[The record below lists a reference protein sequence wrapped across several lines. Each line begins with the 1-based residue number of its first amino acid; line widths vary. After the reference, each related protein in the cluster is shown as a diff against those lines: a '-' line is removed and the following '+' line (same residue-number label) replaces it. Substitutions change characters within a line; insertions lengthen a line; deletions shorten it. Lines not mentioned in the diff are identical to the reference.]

1 MFIVSDQLDL
11 LSIHTEQKDITLAQL
26 KEDVDAND
34 IITNPDYQRK
44 YVYDDKRASKLVESI
59 LLGIPIPIIYLCE
72 EEDGTL
78 SVIDGQQRIISFVR
92 YMKNEYPLDK
102 LTKLTDLNGLY
113 YKDLEKRIQ
122 RLLKSKTLKAITISK
137 DSKEL
142 KYEIFSR
149 LNLGAVKLKDQ
160 EVRNCIYRGSFNN
173 MLKDIA
179 ESNKNLSI
187 LFHDENKRSSY
198 EERILRFFAL
208 RNYLELHGTFKLV
221 MNSYMEQH
229 QNDDEIQISKFKSQY
244 NALID
249 IIKQILGD
257 DAFFSLSKDKR
268 KKFNGAVYDSI
279 IIPFSYFSSKV
290 LMSHADEL
298 RAEINNLKETNS
310 EYQSN
315 TYVGTNAGPRVRGRI
330 EQVMGVIKNVV
341 STESQLDKCRY
352 FDKSVKE
359 HLFYSGYKCSY
370 CGNTILSIDDCEVDH
385 IIPYSQ
391 GGSTT
396 VENAQLLHRHCN
408 KSKKDKI
415 ISAESSDMIDDSD
428 AE

>member
-1 MFIVSDQLDL
+1 MSDQLDL

>member
-1 MFIVSDQLDL
+1 MSDQLDF

-113 YKDLEKRIQ
+113 YKDLDKRIQ

-179 ESNKNLSI
+179 ENNKNLRI

-298 RAEINNLKETNS
+298 RVEINNLKETNS

-330 EQVMGVIKNVV
+330 EQVMGVINKVV
-341 STESQLDKCRY
+341 STEPQLDKCRY
-352 FDKSVKE
+352 FDKSIKE

-385 IIPYSQ
+385 IIPYSK

-428 AE
+428 TE